1 MEDFTILNLTTSL
14 YFRACFIRVVL
25 VQLTTEFFGEMMGDS
40 VQPKDVFLAFTVD
53 QGGNVVNACNNLGV
67 EVLKCNAHRLNSVTM
82 WALGING
89 SVKTCENPSMGK
101 LMKRLAAVVGV
112 FSHSAV
118 NNDEL
123 KDIQRLQAEF
133 QIIYELMR
141 RNDTR
146 LGVRSVVY
154 VLYFVYCLLAC
165 MFFVFVHQWYPAPK
179 PRRILI
185 SNF

>member
-1 MEDFTILNLTTSL
+1 M
-14 YFRACFIRVVL
+14 CFFVWIRL
-25 VQLTTEFFGEMMGDS
+25 VFMQLTTEFFADMMGEN

-53 QGGNVVNACNNLGV
+53 QGGNVVNACRNLDV

-89 SVKTCENPSMGK
+89 SIRTGENPAMEK

-123 KDIQRLQAEF
+123 KDIQRLQEEF
-133 QIIYELMR
+133 QIIYELIR

-146 LGVRSVVY
+146 CVY
-154 VLYFVYCLLAC
+154 
-165 MFFVFVHQWYPAPK
+165 
-179 PRRILI
+179 
-185 SNF
+185 

>member
-1 MEDFTILNLTTSL
+1 M
-14 YFRACFIRVVL
+14 CFFVWIRL
-25 VQLTTEFFGEMMGDS
+25 VFMQLTTEFFADMMGEN

-53 QGGNVVNACNNLGV
+53 QGGNVVHACRNLDV

-89 SVKTCENPSMGK
+89 SIRTGENPAMEK

-123 KDIQRLQAEF
+123 KDIQRLQEEF
-133 QIIYELMR
+133 QIIYELIR

-146 LGVRSVVY
+146 CVY
-154 VLYFVYCLLAC
+154 
-165 MFFVFVHQWYPAPK
+165 
-179 PRRILI
+179 
-185 SNF
+185 

>member
-1 MEDFTILNLTTSL
+1 M
-14 YFRACFIRVVL
+14 CFFVWIRL
-25 VQLTTEFFGEMMGDS
+25 VFMQLTTKFFADMMGEN

-53 QGGNVVNACNNLGV
+53 QGGNVVNACRNLDV

-89 SVKTCENPSMGK
+89 SIRTGENPAMEK

-123 KDIQRLQAEF
+123 KDIQRLQEEF
-133 QIIYELMR
+133 QIIYELIR

-146 LGVRSVVY
+146 CVY
-154 VLYFVYCLLAC
+154 
-165 MFFVFVHQWYPAPK
+165 
-179 PRRILI
+179 
-185 SNF
+185 

>member
-1 MEDFTILNLTTSL
+1 M
-14 YFRACFIRVVL
+14 
-25 VQLTTEFFGEMMGDS
+25 QLTTKFFADMMGEN

-53 QGGNVVNACNNLGV
+53 QGGNVVNACRNLDV

-89 SVKTCENPSMGK
+89 SIRTGENPAMEK

-123 KDIQRLQAEF
+123 KDIQRLQEEF
-133 QIIYELMR
+133 QIIYELIR

-146 LGVRSVVY
+146 CVY
-154 VLYFVYCLLAC
+154 
-165 MFFVFVHQWYPAPK
+165 
-179 PRRILI
+179 
-185 SNF
+185 